1 MLQREQTLFVERY
14 RPKTI
19 SDCILPDRLKSFFQA
34 QIDQGNIQNML
45 LVGGA
50 GTGKTTAARA
60 MCDEMGIDV
69 LFINAS
75 ENGNIDTLR
84 TLVRSFASTISF
96 IDGKTKCVILDEAD
110 YLTNIAQPALRA
122 FIEEFSANCRFIL
135 TANYGNRII
144 DPIKSRC
151 AVIDFTLNK
160 DEKHECVLNFNKRVK
175 QILDENSIK
184 YNSKDLAEVII
195 KYFPDY
201 RKTLNEIQRH
211 SHNGELSLTNLA
223 NVSEAAVKQV
233 LDHVKAKKFNEIRK
247 WVVQNIDIDFSHL
260 VKHIYE
266 KSISIVDPEYIPALV
281 LILNDFDSRRSLV
294 MDSEIHTTAL
304 LCTIMLEIRFK

>member
-1 MLQREQTLFVERY
+1 MKREQTLFVERY
-14 RPKTI
+14 RPQTI
-19 SDCILPDRLKSFFQA
+19 AECILPDRLKEFFQA
-34 QIDQGNIQNML
+34 QIDHGDMQNML

-122 FIEEFSANCRFIL
+122 FIEEFSSNCRFIL

-160 DEKHECVLNFNKRVK
+160 NEKQKCVFDFNRRVK
-175 QILDENSIK
+175 QILEENDIEYK
-184 YNSKDLAEVII
+184 SKDLADIII

-201 RKTLNEIQRH
+201 RKILNELQRH
-211 SHNGELSLTNLA
+211 SHNGSLSISNLV
-223 NVSEAAVKQV
+223 NVSEAAVKQI
-233 LDHVKAKKFNEIRK
+233 LDYVKAKKFTEIRK
-247 WVVQNIDIDFSHL
+247 WVVQNMDIDFNHL
-260 VKHIYE
+260 VKNIYE
-266 KSISIVDPEYIPALV
+266 MSLSIVDPEYIPALV
-281 LILNDFDSRRSLV
+281 LILNDFDSRRSFV
-294 MDSEIHTTAL
+294 MDPEIHTTAL
-304 LCTIMLEIRFK
+304 LCTIMLEIKFK

>member
-1 MLQREQTLFVERY
+1 MDNSTNFLWSERY
-14 RPKTI
+14 RPQTI
-19 SDCILPDRLKSFFQA
+19 SDCILPERLKSFFQL
-34 QIDQGNIQNML
+34 QIDKGHMQNML
-45 LVGGA
+45 LIGGA

-110 YLTNIAQPALRA
+110 YLTNVAQPALRA
-122 FIEEFSANCRFIL
+122 FIEEFSSNCRFIL

-151 AVIDFTLNK
+151 AVIDFVLSK
-160 DEKHECVLNFNKRVK
+160 EEKHDCVMGFNKRVK
-175 QILDENSIK
+175 QILDSNNIT
-184 YNSKDLAEVII
+184 YDNKDLAEVII

-201 RKTLNEIQRH
+201 RKILNELQRH
-211 SHNGELSLTNLA
+211 SHDGKLSVTSLA

-233 LDHVKAKKFNEIRK
+233 LDLVKAKKFNDIRK

-260 VKHIYE
+260 VKHIYD
-266 KSISIVDPEYIPALV
+266 KSIGMVDPEYLPALV
-281 LILNDFDSRRSLV
+281 IILSEYDYKRSFV
-294 MDSEIHTTAL
+294 MDVEIHTVAM
-304 LCTIMLEIRFK
+304 LCQIMLEIKFK

>member
-1 MLQREQTLFVERY
+1 MDNKAHYLWSERY

-19 SDCILPDRLKSFFQA
+19 AECILPDRLKTFFQS
-34 QIDQGNIQNML
+34 QIDLGDMQNML
-45 LVGGA
+45 LIGGA

-60 MCDEMGIDV
+60 MCEERGIDV

-96 IDGKTKCVILDEAD
+96 VDGKTKCVILDEAD

-122 FIEEFSANCRFIL
+122 FIEEFSGNCRFIL
-135 TANYGNRII
+135 TANFGNRII

-160 DEKHECVLNFNKRVK
+160 DEKQECVLGFNKRVK
-175 QILDENSIK
+175 QILDENGIK
-184 YNSKDLAEVII
+184 YNSKDLADVII

-201 RKTLNEIQRH
+201 RKILNELQRH
-211 SHNGELSLTNLA
+211 SHNGELTLTNLA

-233 LDHVKAKKFNEIRK
+233 LDFVKAKKFTEIRK

-260 VKHIYE
+260 VRHIYE
-266 KSISIVDPEYIPALV
+266 KGLTIVDPEFVPALV
-281 LILNDFDSRRSLV
+281 LILNDFDYRRSFV
-294 MDSEIHTTAL
+294 MDAEVHTVAM

>member
-1 MLQREQTLFVERY
+1 MIQREQTLWCERY

-19 SDCILPDRLKSFFQA
+19 KECILPDRLKSFFQS
-34 QIDQGNIQNML
+34 QIDKDEMQNML

-60 MCDEMGIDV
+60 MCDERGIDV

-96 IDGKTKCVILDEAD
+96 VDGKNKCVILDEAD

-122 FIEEFSANCRFIL
+122 FIEEFSSNCRFIL
-135 TANYGNRII
+135 TANFGNRII

-151 AVIDFTLNK
+151 AVIDFSLNK
-160 DEKHECVLNFNKRVK
+160 EEKQECVLGFNKRIK
-175 QILDENSIK
+175 QILEENEIK
-184 YNSKDLAEVII
+184 YNGKDLAEVII

-201 RKTLNEIQRH
+201 RKILNELQRH
-211 SHNGELSLTNLA
+211 SHNGELVLSSLA

-233 LDHVKAKKFNEIRK
+233 LDYVKAKKFTEIRK
-247 WVVQNIDIDFSHL
+247 WVVQNSDIDFSHL
-260 VKHIYE
+260 VKNIYE
-266 KSISIVDPEYIPALV
+266 QGLVVVNPEFVPALI
-281 LILNDFDSRRSLV
+281 LILNDFDYRRNFV
-294 MDSEIHTTAL
+294 ADPEIHTVAL
-304 LCTIMLEIRFK
+304 LCQIMLEIRFK